1 MGDLVA
7 SVEEAGEEESTRK
20 TEGQYESPGQDSQ
33 VGEDGPLL
41 TPGQPWPTLP
51 RACSWHPDTLQT
63 PDGSEINWEVILM
76 GVHNRAYFQEPSTMV
91 LATSLK
97 FCLHL

>member
-33 VGEDGPLL
+33 VGEDGPLWTGL
-41 TPGQPWPTLP
+41 ATPT
-51 RACSWHPDTLQT
+51 RACSWHLYT
-63 PDGSEINWEVILM
+63 V
-76 GVHNRAYFQEPSTMV
+76 
-91 LATSLK
+91 
-97 FCLHL
+97 

>member
-33 VGEDGPLL
+33 VGEDGPL
-41 TPGQPWPTLP
+41 
-51 RACSWHPDTLQT
+51 
-63 PDGSEINWEVILM
+63 
-76 GVHNRAYFQEPSTMV
+76 
-91 LATSLK
+91 
-97 FCLHL
+97 